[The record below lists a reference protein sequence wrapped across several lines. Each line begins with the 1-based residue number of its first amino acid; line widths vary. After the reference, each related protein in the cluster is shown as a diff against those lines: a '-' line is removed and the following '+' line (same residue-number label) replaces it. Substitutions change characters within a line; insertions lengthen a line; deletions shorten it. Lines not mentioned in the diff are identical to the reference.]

1 MEGSLLARGPT
12 KKRNGVA
19 TVLTSQ
25 ESTSA
30 SHSPALTFVI
40 RIIVCSIARVTSVVT
55 SIEVIVLLRS
65 ASATGEQACCGS
77 LCRRGALQWR
87 LRIRLPRLDLRGSF
101 EVALYPRG

>member
-12 KKRNGVA
+12 KKRDSVTA
-19 TVLTSQ
+19 VLTPQ

-55 SIEVIVLLRS
+55 SIDLIVLSRS
-65 ASATGEQACCGS
+65 AAATGEQACCSS

-87 LRIRLPRLDLRGSF
+87 LRIRLPR
-101 EVALYPRG
+101 